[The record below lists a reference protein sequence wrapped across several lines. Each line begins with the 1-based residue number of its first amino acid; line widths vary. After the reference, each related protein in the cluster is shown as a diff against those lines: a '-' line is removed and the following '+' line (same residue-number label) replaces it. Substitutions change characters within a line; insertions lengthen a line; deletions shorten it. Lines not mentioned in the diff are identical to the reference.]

1 MIMMQFTTLSKEW
14 LGGEMEELE
23 STVGGVAIRR
33 VCMFF
38 FAWGTLAVW
47 AVLFVGSVP
56 VVQAG
61 QQVATIRHIRVN
73 GDDHDLDVEITATK
87 PISPQTQI
95 VTGPDRLVVDL
106 PEARPDRG
114 LQKIPINRGK
124 LKDVR
129 VGLLSANPPI
139 TRVVLDLMGPTEYRV
154 SPRANTI
161 VVKLGKEAEPGATST
176 APTTE
181 PSADAPPAETTSTVP
196 TPPPAQSSEPS
207 RARWILP
214 ILLMTTILAMIVI
227 AVVAHLQNKRGS
239 GGL

>member
-1 MIMMQFTTLSKEW
+1 MMQFATLKEW
-14 LGGEMEELE
+14 PGGEMMEEV
-23 STVGGVAIRR
+23 SKVGGVAICR
-33 VCMFF
+33 VCRFS
-38 FAWGTLAVW
+38 FAWRALAVW
-47 AVLFVGSVP
+47 GVLFGGSVP
-56 VVQAG
+56 LVQAG

-95 VTGPDRLVVDL
+95 VTNPDRLVVDL

-114 LQKIPINRGK
+114 LQKIAINRGK

-129 VGLLSANPPI
+129 VGLLRANPPI
-139 TRVVLDLMGPTEYRV
+139 TRVVLDLMAPTEYRV

-161 VVKLGKEAEPGATST
+161 VVKLGKEPAPAATPT
-176 APTTE
+176 ATTE
-181 PSADAPPAETTSTVP
+181 PSADARPAETTSAVS